1 MIAVIADD
9 LTGAAELGGI
19 ALSYGLRVEITT
31 EITGIS
37 LPADIDLLIVAA
49 DTRSKPLVN
58 ALADMKRI
66 TGQITGLQPE
76 FIFKKVDSV
85 LRGYVAEEISVQ
97 LEILGYNR
105 ALLVPANPDLG
116 RTIEEGIYYI
126 QGRPIAESGFSGD
139 PEFPATSSDVL
150 ELLRS
155 SQTVAV
161 RKHTQ
166 SLPETGIVIGEA
178 AVASDLDDWAK
189 VPREGTLLAGASGFF
204 KALLRGLGFSRN
216 ESLQSSD
223 QSGSNKL
230 FVCGSA
236 FASSNEN
243 VKRVFQSG
251 GPVSYMPAALMSDP
265 DREDELKSWAA
276 EISTLMAE
284 YGNAVIAIKPG
295 LKESA
300 NAAQLRKTMSDVVKQ
315 VFKSVSINEL
325 IIEGGST
332 ASSVLNQ
339 LSINVLRPVYEYST
353 GVIRTKVSGFE
364 NLYVTLKPGSYNW
377 PAQVWTLSEAEEQN

>member
-19 ALSYGLRVEITT
+19 ALSYGLSVEITT
-31 EITGIS
+31 EIAGIS
-37 LPADIDLLIVAA
+37 LPVGVDLLVVAA
-49 DTRSKPLVN
+49 DTRSKPLDD
-58 ALADMKRI
+58 ALADMM
-66 TGQITGLQPE
+66 QITRQIIGLRPE

-85 LRGYVAEEISVQ
+85 LRGYVADEIMAQ
-97 LEILGYNR
+97 LRVLGYER

-126 QGRPIAESGFSGD
+126 QGKPIAESGFSQD
-139 PEFPATSSDVL
+139 PEFPARSSDVL
-150 ELLRS
+150 RLVGAKG
-155 SQTVAV
+155 TVSV
-161 RKHTQ
+161 KKHTQ
-166 SLPETGIVIGEA
+166 SLPEKGIVIGEA
-178 AVASDLDDWAK
+178 ALASDLDDWAK
-189 VPREGTLLAGASGFF
+189 VPHEETLLAGASGFF
-204 KALLRGLGFSRN
+204 KALLRRSGFFRN
-216 ESLQSSD
+216 ESLQNHD
-223 QSGSNKL
+223 QPGSNKL

-251 GPVSYMPAALMSDP
+251 GPVSYMPASLMSYP
-265 DREDELKSWAA
+265 EREDELEIWTT
-276 EISTLMAE
+276 EISNLIAE
-284 YGNAVIAIKPG
+284 HGTAVIAIQPG
-295 LKESA
+295 LKGSA
-300 NAAQLRKTMSDVVKQ
+300 NAVQLRKIMSDVVKQ

-339 LSINVLRPVYEYST
+339 LSITVLRPVYEYST

-377 PAQVWTLSEAEEQN
+377 PAQVWALSGAEEQN